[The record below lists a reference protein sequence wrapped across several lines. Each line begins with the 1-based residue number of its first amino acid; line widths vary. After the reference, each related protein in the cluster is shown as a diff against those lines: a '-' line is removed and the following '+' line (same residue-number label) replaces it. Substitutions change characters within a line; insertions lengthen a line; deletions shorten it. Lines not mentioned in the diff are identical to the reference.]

1 MKMISNYLIGCGVF
15 YRKKQEPEPEKLHNM
30 ANDNQIE
37 QLKTLISE
45 ELKDCNHV
53 LWPNVCSMQST
64 DCGLAKLQEMIIR
77 LIAEEGMGIDSAI
90 AFIEQELAHNIS

>member
-1 MKMISNYLIGCGVF
+1 MKISNYLMGCGVF
-15 YRKKQEPEPEKLHNM
+15 YRKKQEPETEKLYHM
-30 ANDNQIE
+30 ANENQIE
-37 QLKTLISE
+37 QLKTLIVE

-64 DCGLAKLQEMIIR
+64 EKVLAKLQEMIIR
-77 LIAEEGMGIDSAI
+77 LIAEEGMGIGSAI